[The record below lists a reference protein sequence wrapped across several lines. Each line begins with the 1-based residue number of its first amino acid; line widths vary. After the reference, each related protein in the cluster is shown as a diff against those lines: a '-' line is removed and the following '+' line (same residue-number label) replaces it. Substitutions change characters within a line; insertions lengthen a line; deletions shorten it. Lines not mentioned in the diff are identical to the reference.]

1 MTPNMQI
8 EPIADYVLRLGL
20 CITNN
25 LGVFTGIS
33 FIVSV
38 TTVTPQLMMPLVGD
52 LAPPHR
58 RAAALSVVVSGR
70 TYGQNPR

>member
-1 MTPNMQI
+1 MTLDVQI
-8 EPIADYVLRLGL
+8 KSIANYIPRLGL
-20 CITNN
+20 CITND

-70 TYGQNPR
+70 TYGQGAR